1 MSVPVAEGKGVAT
14 TSMLVPHA
22 SPAEVVVARLGTDA
36 STGLT
41 AVEASARLAQFGPN
55 RLTRRERPAY
65 LAIAL
70 RQAAD
75 PLVGLLAAAA
85 IVSVV
90 VGEGLQA
97 AVIGAIVVLNGVLA
111 YVQEAGAE
119 REILAL
125 REALSPVAS
134 VIRDSRERQ
143 VPAGELV
150 QGDVVILREG
160 DRVPADAR
168 LVAAPGVQVDESS
181 LTGESV
187 PSGKASDPV
196 PSSAPLAERTSMA
209 FAGTAVTRGRATAVV
224 TATGDAT
231 ELGRVAQLTEA
242 AKPPATPFQRRLG
255 QLTRV
260 MVVLGA
266 TITLALTGAM
276 LLRGSDLQEA
286 FLVGVAVAVA
296 AVPEGLAATMTVA
309 LALGAGAMAR
319 RGAIVRRLRAVET
332 LGSTTVIASDKTGT
346 LTENSLRLARI
357 WAAPG
362 QDESSVLAAAIL
374 ASTAE
379 VVEDEAE
386 EFRIVGDPVDGAF
399 VLAGLERGIT
409 RNELQSGP
417 LLRAV
422 PFDPERR
429 RAGMVYREGEGAR
442 LVAKGAPEVIA
453 GSAAAPP
460 ELLAAIEARAEEW
473 ARGGLRVLA
482 VADRALDRS
491 FDEQELDRNVRPL
504 GLVALHDPL
513 RASAAES
520 VRAGIEAG
528 IEVRILTGDHP
539 ATAEAIGRE
548 LDLSPQAVFA
558 RVTPAGK
565 LELVRGLQESGETVA
580 VTGDGVNDAP
590 ALRQADVGIAMGRS
604 GTEAARE
611 AADVVLTDDDF
622 STIVAAIREGRR
634 VGDNIRKFVAFLLSA
649 NLGEVLIFA
658 VAISAGL
665 GAPLTVV
672 QVLAVNLLTDGL
684 PAVALSRDPESP
696 DAMTRGPL
704 RGDRLFAPRLW
715 AALFGIGMLVGLAA
729 TLAFLAGR
737 AGGDDSEQTM
747 AFVTLAVA
755 ELILVFSIRAV
766 SRPPWRVPRNRYL
779 ESAVLV
785 SILILVAAVYVPFL
799 HKPLGTVSLGPL
811 DLATALALA
820 VLPAA
825 CLELAKAFRLVLR

>member
-1 MSVPVAEGKGVAT
+1 MSVPVADGKGAAT
-14 TSMLVPHA
+14 TSLLVPHA

-41 AVEASARLAQFGPN
+41 AVEASARLAEFGPN

-85 IVSVV
+85 IVSGL

-181 LTGESV
+181 LTGESI
-187 PSGKASDPV
+187 PSEKASDPV

-266 TITLALTGAM
+266 TITVALTGAM
-276 LLRGSDLQEA
+276 FLRGSDLQEA

-346 LTENSLRLARI
+346 LTENSLRLARV

-374 ASTAE
+374 SSTAE
-379 VVEDEAE
+379 VIEDEAE

-429 RAGMVYREGEGAR
+429 RAAMVYREGEGAR
-442 LVAKGAPEVIA
+442 MVAKGAPEVIA

-460 ELLAAIEARAEEW
+460 ELLAAIEAQAEEW

-611 AADVVLTDDDF
+611 AADIVLTDDDF

-729 TLAFLAGR
+729 TLAFLVGR

-766 SRPPWRVPRNRYL
+766 TRPPWRVPRNRYL

-799 HKPLGTVSLGPL
+799 HRPLGTVSLGPF
-811 DLATALALA
+811 DLGTALALA

-825 CLELAKAFRLVLR
+825 FLELAKAFRSRLR